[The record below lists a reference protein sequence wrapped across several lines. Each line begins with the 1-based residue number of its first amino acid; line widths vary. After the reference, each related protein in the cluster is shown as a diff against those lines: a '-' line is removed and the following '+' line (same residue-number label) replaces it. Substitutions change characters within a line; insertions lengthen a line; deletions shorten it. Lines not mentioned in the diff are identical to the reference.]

1 MMLTLLATSALLP
14 AKAVSLDRVFARG
27 ERLQYSVKSN
37 LQSESRGG
45 GVLTW
50 MPEDL
55 DILYKFTTSVT
66 ELKADGI
73 ALVRYERP
81 TVTEV
86 TGETVDSPP
95 KSRTEKVDFKLDV
108 VLSPINELLEIKD
121 LSPKKPPPVAARWS
135 TAGRRGVAPATQ
147 DLIDTFVGEVYRL
160 SLFQGSIDSALDF
173 SPKLPY
179 DDVQPGDSWKRTAG
193 YSPQALSGKAGQL
206 AVQRLDYTYTYDGVV
221 ESDGKKVHRVTA
233 RLALKTDLATF
244 ANQVMKTTP
253 EKSGLKTIPLQLD
266 ASIAFDLDL
275 TTRKTLKALAK
286 SDGGF
291 AIVLTRSPD
300 TPVHEERLKGTTRL
314 TLLPG

>member
-1 MMLTLLATSALLP
+1 MILTLLATSALLP
-14 AKAVSLDRVFARG
+14 MQAVSLHRVFAKG
-27 ERLQYSVKSN
+27 EKLQYSVKST

-45 GVLTW
+45 GLLTW

-73 ALVRYERP
+73 AQVRYDRP

-86 TGETVDSPP
+86 TGETAVSPP
-95 KSRTEKVDFKLDV
+95 KSRTEKVDFKLDLTV
-108 VLSPINELLEIKD
+108 SPINELLEIKD
-121 LSPKKPPPVAARWS
+121 LNPKKPPPVAARWS
-135 TAGRRGVAPATQ
+135 NSGRAGVAPSTQ

-160 SLFQGSIDSALDF
+160 SLFQGSIDTALDF

-179 DDVQPGDSWKRTAG
+179 DDVKPGDTWKRTAG

-206 AVQRLDYTYTYDGVV
+206 AVQRLDYIYTYDGVM

-233 RLALKTDLATF
+233 RLALKTDLASF
-244 ANQVMKTTP
+244 ANQIMKTTP

-275 TTRKTLKALAK
+275 ATRKTLKALAK
-286 SDGGF
+286 SEGGF
-291 AIVLTRSPD
+291 SIVLTQSPD
-300 TPVHEERLKGTTRL
+300 KPVHEERLKGHTRL
-314 TLLPG
+314 SLLPG